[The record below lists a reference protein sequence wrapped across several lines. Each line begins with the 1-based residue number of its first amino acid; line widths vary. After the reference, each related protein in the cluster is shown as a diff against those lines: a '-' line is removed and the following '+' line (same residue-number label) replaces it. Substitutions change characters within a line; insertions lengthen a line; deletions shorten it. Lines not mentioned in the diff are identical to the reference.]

1 MSGKKRVMLIAAVCV
16 AAGALLSLA
25 AIASVGFDLNNLN
38 TAQYRTRTI
47 DITEEFSD
55 ISIAVSATDVRI
67 LPSDD
72 GACRVVSVEKP
83 DEPNT
88 AAVKDGTLTVAD
100 AARSGHWYDHIGI
113 NFGVQAWPSVTIY
126 LPEDRCGE
134 LTCKTAGGDVA
145 VDSGLAFAAVNITT
159 ASGEVRF
166 DAGVDGELRLRTA
179 SGDVASDGAAAN
191 TLFVRTTSGDVRI
204 TSPDAAQIELY
215 STSGDVSLSDAA
227 MPGMLTAETTS
238 GDITI
243 ARAKASSASVKAVSG
258 DVSARELYSTG
269 RLSVQTTSGEISLT
283 HCDGGTLAL
292 TSVSGDISGSLT
304 SHKNF
309 SAETASGDVDVPP
322 SVLGAGECGIQT
334 TSGDVSLTVSAD

>member
-16 AAGALLSLA
+16 IAGALLSVA
-25 AIASVGFDLNNLN
+25 AMARVGFDPAGLS
-38 TAQYRTRTI
+38 TASYRTRTI

-55 ISIAVSATDVRI
+55 ISIAVSAADVRI
-67 LPSDD
+67 LPSED
-72 GACRVVSVEKP
+72 GSCRVVSVEKP
-83 DEPNT
+83 DAPNT
-88 AAVKDGTLTVAD
+88 AEVKDGILTVAD
-100 AARSGHWYDHIGI
+100 TARGGHWYEHIGI
-113 NFGVQAWPSVTIY
+113 FFGGESWPSVTIY
-126 LPEDRCGE
+126 LPEGVCGD
-134 LTCKTAGGDVA
+134 LTCKTAGGDVT
-145 VDSGLAFAAVNITT
+145 VDSGLMFAGADITT
-159 ASGEVRF
+159 ASGEIRF
-166 DAGVDGELRLRTA
+166 DAGVDGELRIRTA
-179 SGDVASDGAAAN
+179 SGDVTSGGAAAN
-191 TLFVRTTSGDVRI
+191 TLFVQTTSGDVRV
-204 TSPDAAQIELY
+204 TSPDAAQIELH

-292 TSVSGDISGSLT
+292 TSVSGDVSGSLT

-309 SAETASGDVDVPP
+309 SVRTTSGDVDVPP
-322 SVLGAGECGIQT
+322 SVEGAGACDIQT
-334 TSGDVSLTVSAD
+334 TSGDVSLSVSAN